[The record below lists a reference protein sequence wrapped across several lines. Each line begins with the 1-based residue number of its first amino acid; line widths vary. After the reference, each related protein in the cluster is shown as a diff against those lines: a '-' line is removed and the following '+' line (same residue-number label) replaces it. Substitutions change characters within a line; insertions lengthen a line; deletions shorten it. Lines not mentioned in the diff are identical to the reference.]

1 MPHPNVVLFDVRW
14 ERLEL
19 TSFAPARYTFSQGKS
34 PPKLNLDGP
43 PSTKATEGAATRHDS
58 LVQPVIRAGS
68 VVGQAYT
75 GEQVLEA
82 GVGAEVIDP

>member
-1 MPHPNVVLFDVRW
+1 LQ
-14 ERLEL
+14 L
-19 TSFAPARYTFSQGKS
+19 TSSHPHVIRSAKENPRPSELGRTTLHKSAEGK
-34 PPKLNLDGP
+34 
-43 PSTKATEGAATRHDS
+43 ATRHDS
-58 LVQPVIRAGS
+58 LDQPVICAGS

>member
-1 MPHPNVVLFDVRW
+1 VPHSNLVLFDVRVGP
-14 ERLEL
+14 
-19 TSFAPARYTFSQGKS
+19 FAADVVAPARYTFSQGKS
-34 PPKLNLDGP
+34 PPQ
-43 PSTKATEGAATRHDS
+43 PSLGTTLHKSAEGEATRHDS
-58 LVQPVIRAGS
+58 LDQPVICAGS

>member
-1 MPHPNVVLFDVRW
+1 VGTFGADVVRTRTLYVQPKKIPAQA
-14 ERLEL
+14 EL
-19 TSFAPARYTFSQGKS
+19 GRTTLHRSA
-34 PPKLNLDGP
+34 
-43 PSTKATEGAATRHDS
+43 EGAATRHDS
-58 LVQPVIRAGS
+58 LDQPVIRAGS